1 MLFLPTALK
10 ERELVLLDIN
20 KHSALGERTKV
31 FRSLALW
38 NVNIGLQ
45 GENAVTLSSLFTF

>member
-31 FRSLALW
+31 FRPLALG

-45 GENAVTLSSLFTF
+45 GENAVNLSSLFTF